1 MFNGPDQLWLKFQT
15 KQRSKEEQRWY
26 NSQMNRDIV
35 ADASR
40 GKTTQAQRAVDIPEA
55 GNTRANTADT
65 ESRSPQKVK
74 PQWTREQW
82 QEYQHQ
88 YGSIIHALFEFD
100 FQCSVIC
107 FLSSKMS
114 VLLQRNF
121 EWFIEQ
127 FHNEVP
133 KRASANGRRVGW
145 LEQKKQ
151 QQAALDPRRMGCLE
165 TPAGDGKK
173 CCQGGQS
180 LISRPTFSN
189 AQNLRTCSN
198 FCNSK
203 LNPEFINVCP
213 QSRVQWRRHPTFET

>member
-1 MFNGPDQLWLKFQT
+1 MDLINYDDLKFQT

-107 FLSSKMS
+107 FRCRPKCQSCHSEILNDSLNNFTTRYRKEHPRTDAEWADWSK
-114 VLLQRNF
+114 RNNNKPRWTQD
-121 EWFIEQ
+121 EWDAWKRQQEMEQ
-127 FHNEVP
+127 N
-133 KRASANGRRVGW
+133 
-145 LEQKKQ
+145 
-151 QQAALDPRRMGCLE
+151 AAK
-165 TPAGDGKK
+165 AVK
-173 CCQGGQS
+173 
-180 LISRPTFSN
+180 
-189 AQNLRTCSN
+189 
-198 FCNSK
+198 
-203 LNPEFINVCP
+203 V
-213 QSRVQWRRHPTFET
+213 